1 MSQIPTTSF
10 ELRAAAMRMVAAAEY
25 FKAAGHLP
33 SWAQAELASW
43 GSSDA
48 EAPEPRTPV
57 FAAS

>member
-1 MSQIPTTSF
+1 
-10 ELRAAAMRMVAAAEY
+10 MRMVAAAEY